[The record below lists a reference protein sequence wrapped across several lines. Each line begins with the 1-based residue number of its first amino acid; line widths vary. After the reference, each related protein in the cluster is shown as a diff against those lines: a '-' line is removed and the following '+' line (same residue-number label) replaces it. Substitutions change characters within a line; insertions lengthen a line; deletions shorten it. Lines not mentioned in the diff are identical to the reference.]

1 MRRRRSRNSNQD
13 WPDKGCSRCR
23 GSACKKDAP
32 SLAEREGQL
41 EQNGKLPRDKRQ
53 RQPRAESAACLTRS
67 QALSFPGHNEEKEAG
82 RDIGG
87 LLLSLWTDPA
97 CAETGLSVRRGP
109 GALSS
114 SRDVKCGPRGGARHE
129 LRAEV

>member
-1 MRRRRSRNSNQD
+1 MGRRRSLNSNQD
-13 WPDKGCSRCR
+13 WPDKDCSRCR

-41 EQNGKLPRDKRQ
+41 EQNGKLPHDK
-53 RQPRAESAACLTRS
+53 RQPRAESAAGSLCLTLS
-67 QALSFPGHNEEKEAG
+67 QALSFPGLNEEKEAG

-97 CAETGLSVRRGP
+97 CAETGLSVRGP
-109 GALSS
+109 SADDRVH
-114 SRDVKCGPRGGARHE
+114 SRLLGT
-129 LRAEV
+129 